1 MRSSWLVA
9 AFLILGLCWSPVPA
23 GATEAGDPG
32 RAPRRL
38 SNTLGMDFVLIR
50 PGSFIMGSPANEP
63 GHRPNEVQHK
73 VTISK
78 PFYLQT
84 TEVTLAQ
91 WRKIMGRRWLF
102 PRQGPDRGPV
112 TEVSWFDVQE
122 FIAKLNQM
130 GQGRYRLPSEAEWE
144 YACRAGSTTA
154 YCWGN
159 RIDCSRAMFAN
170 NELKARHC
178 IAYIKARGLMVNSP
192 APVASYPPNRWGLYD
207 MHGNVWEWVAD
218 WWGPY
223 PRGPVSDPQGPPEGT
238 YRVRRGGSWFRGPFR
253 LRSAN
258 RNYADPASRY
268 RTTGFR
274 LVLEVR

>member
-1 MRSSWLVA
+1 MRSGWLVA
-9 AFLILGLCWSPVPA
+9 LLVVLGLALGPA
-23 GATEAGDPG
+23 QAAETGDPG
-32 RAPRRL
+32 SAPQVL
-38 SNTLGMDFVLIR
+38 SNTLGMDFVLIK
-50 PGSFIMGSPANEP
+50 PGSFIMGSPPSEP
-63 GHRPNEVQHK
+63 GHRANEVQHK

-91 WRKIMGRRWLF
+91 WRKVMGRRWFF
-102 PRQGPDRGPV
+102 PRQGPPNGPV
-112 TEVSWFDVQE
+112 TKVSWFDVQD

-130 GQGRYRLPSEAEWE
+130 DQGKYRLPTEAEWE

-154 YCWGN
+154 YTWGDS
-159 RIDCSRAMFAN
+159 IDCSRAMFAN
-170 NELKARHC
+170 NELKSRRC
-178 IAYIKARGLMVNSP
+178 VGYVKGRGLPPNSP

-223 PRGPVSDPQGPPEGT
+223 PHAAVTDPQGPGSGT
-238 YRVRRGGSWFRGPFR
+238 YRVRRGGSWFRGPLR

-274 LVLEVR
+274 LVLVVR

>member
-1 MRSSWLVA
+1 MRSGWLVA
-9 AFLILGLCWSPVPA
+9 ALVVLGLCLVPGTVRA
-23 GATEAGDPG
+23 AESGDPG
-32 RAPRRL
+32 QGPKLL

-50 PGSFIMGSPANEP
+50 PGSFIMGSPPNEP

-91 WRKIMGRRWLF
+91 WRKVMGRRWLF
-102 PRQGPDRGPV
+102 PRQGPPDGPV
-112 TEVSWFDVQE
+112 TQVSWFDVRD

-130 GQGRYRLPSEAEWE
+130 GQGRYRLPSEAQWE

-154 YCWGN
+154 YFWGN

-170 NELKARHC
+170 NELKSRHC
-178 IAYIKARGLMVNSP
+178 ISYVKARGLMVNSP
-192 APVASYPPNRWGLYD
+192 APVKSYPPNPWGLYD

-223 PRGPVSDPQGPPEGT
+223 PRGPVTDPQGPPEGT